1 MRILALMLTL
11 VLALV
16 LALPALAADINEEI
30 NRVYGHISQA
40 YNDLDTERLVQ
51 FYSSGACVISASK
64 EEGLLSG
71 RDQIAKGFGHWFKK
85 IKKRGAELKVH
96 YRVVNRLV
104 SDGTV
109 TDAGYYLVVYTPDRS
124 TEQPASEF
132 VGKFI
137 MSFQRDDTNQWRIIS
152 DSANRTKVNRFLDAE
167 RKQGLFYEEYRPADP
182 QDKESRSR

>member
-1 MRILALMLTL
+1 MRILTLMLTL
-11 VLALV
+11 LT
-16 LALPALAADINEEI
+16 ALPVFASDINKEI
-30 NRVYGHISQA
+30 NQVYDNISQA
-40 YNDLDTERLVQ
+40 YNELDTDRLVQ
-51 FYSSGACVISASK
+51 FYSDGACLISASK

-96 YRVVNRLV
+96 YRVVNRRV

-137 MSFQRDDTNQWRIIS
+137 MSFQKDNANQWRIIS
-152 DSANRTKVNRFLDAE
+152 DSANRTKVNRFLDAK
-167 RKQGLFYEEYRPADP
+167 RKEGLFYEEYRPATT
-182 QDKESRSR
+182 QDQEKRSR